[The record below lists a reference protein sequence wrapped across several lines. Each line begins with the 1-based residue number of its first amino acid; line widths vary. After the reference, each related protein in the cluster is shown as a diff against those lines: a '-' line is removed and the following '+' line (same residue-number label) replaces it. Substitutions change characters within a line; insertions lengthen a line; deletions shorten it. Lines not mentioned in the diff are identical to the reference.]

1 MRENSE
7 VVSLD
12 IGDYIIVAITYTQGE
27 TGEFYLR
34 LAFDPL
40 KDITVCNLT
49 EN

>member
-12 IGDYIIVAITYTQGE
+12 AGDYIIVAITYNKGE

-34 LAFDPL
+34 LVFDPL
-40 KDITVCNLT
+40 KDVTIYELADS
-49 EN
+49 